1 MSNLQAFTRDLM
13 TTAEQDLG
21 TRLEW
26 VAVEH
31 HNTEHPHVHLF
42 VRGRTDDGSDL
53 VISRGYIREGMRAR
67 AQTLVTIELGPRTSV
82 CAPWMVTRLTPVSG
96 SSV

>member
-1 MSNLQAFTRDLM
+1 MSPENAAEMSNLQAFTRDLM

-31 HNTEHPHVHLF
+31 HNTEHPHVHVL
-42 VRGRTDDGSDL
+42 VRGRADDGS
-53 VISRGYIREGMRAR
+53 
-67 AQTLVTIELGPRTSV
+67 GPRHL
-82 CAPWMVTRLTPVSG
+82 ARLHP
-96 SSV
+96 